1 MLLCFNTINWYSGKP
16 VFISFFLLVVHLVV
30 FMQFL
35 CIMSIFMQFTLNF
48 FSSRKKALDIFRVR
62 SISKALL
69 FIVFTRFFFRLNS
82 VFYFGNLLLFQKVG
96 DDVDVAGTQNHY
108 YVAGS
113 CRFLNFF
120 RRRHEIFHVFG
131 GAHVFVDVS
140 EQIERRFPVRFFFA
154 RGICRDE
161 PYFVGSV
168 ER

>member
-1 MLLCFNTINWYSGKP
+1 MLLYVALFQHNKLIQQKTRFYLL
-16 VFISFFLLVVHLVV
+16 FLSRCSPCC

-48 FSSRKKALDIFRVR
+48 FSFGKKALEVFRVR

-113 CRFLNFF
+113 SRFLDFF

-140 EQIERRFPVRFFFA
+140 EQIERR
-154 RGICRDE
+154 
-161 PYFVGSV
+161 
-168 ER
+168 